1 MTILG
6 KINCFAEKK
15 KRQRKKIKAGFQQNS
30 CLTNFTKNT
39 TINFGTPQIYTAIHC
54 AWRAWSFGLI
64 APVSDNLTE
73 FDHMIQSTLSKTD
86 TFGTG
91 TKCPS

>member
-73 FDHMIQSTLSKTD
+73 FDHIIQSTLSIKD
-86 TFGTG
+86 GHLWDWY
-91 TKCPS
+91 